1 MTLMPLL
8 CFLVISA
15 LVLVLVG
22 RPLSHLS
29 RKRESRVLSILALT
43 STNNTYPPLLD
54 VLSNLDG
61 DLERLDEKLH
71 ADMQGYMNYDQDES

>member
-1 MTLMPLL
+1 MTLVPLL
-8 CFLVISA
+8 CFLVVSA

-22 RPLSHLS
+22 RSLSRSS
-29 RKRESRVLSILALT
+29 RKRGSRVVSILALT

-61 DLERLDEKLH
+61 DLEKLDEKLH
-71 ADMQGYMNYDQDES
+71 ADMQGYMSYDQDES